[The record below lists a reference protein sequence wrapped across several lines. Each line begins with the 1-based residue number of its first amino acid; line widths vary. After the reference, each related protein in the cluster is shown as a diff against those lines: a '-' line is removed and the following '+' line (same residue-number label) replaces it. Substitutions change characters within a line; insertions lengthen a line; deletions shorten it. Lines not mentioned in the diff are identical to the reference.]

1 MFVRVR
7 VAPRLL
13 LLPTAALAHWVRRI
27 ALAIGSEEGKLGIGR
42 LANPLRD
49 IQLADDALRRVDF
62 KVLDPI
68 RKFYALGSRCIDVPA
83 REIVSA

>member
-7 VAPRLL
+7 LVPLL
-13 LLPTAALAHWVRRI
+13 LLMPTSALAHWVKRI
-27 ALAIGSEEGKLGIGR
+27 ALAIRSEEGGIGR

-49 IQLADDALRRVDF
+49 IWLAGDALRRVDF

-68 RKFYALGSRCIDVPA
+68 GKFNALGSRCIDVPA